1 MKMRL
6 ILEPKVFTVV
16 KNYKEEYTGDV
27 QNGDIFIVQHHKW
40 SIDAGVYCVEDT
52 RIIRLKKKF
61 FISTEVQKVNVHTFT
76 RGNRFAVYRKKGG
89 IPHSFRENVTEAMS
103 RGPEYSL
110 SRYNCIDFVMDL
122 LEVDL
127 KPTVQDCINIGLG
140 TKPRGFKV
148 VKKFSDSY
156 PGNAKLGDLFIV
168 ESAMSEIGYHHA
180 GVCCCESG
188 QEIIHF
194 TPLYPG
200 SFGISA
206 AVSSLSTSCQGLVSK
221 VNVKGFTHSKF
232 AVYRKKT
239 GISDSFQGR
248 VAEAMIQSPKY
259 QLLHYNCIH
268 FALELFYGD
277 LEDKDRNVEDLMKL
291 LFDDFEETENF
302 SL

>member
-6 ILEPKVFTVV
+6 ILEPKLFTVV
-16 KNYKEEYTGDV
+16 KNYNEEYTGDV
-27 QNGDIFIVQHHKW
+27 QNGDIFIVQHHKR
-40 SIDAGVYCVEDT
+40 SIDAGVYCAEDT

-110 SRYNCIDFVMDL
+110 SRYNCIEFVMDL

-127 KPTVQDCINIGLG
+127 KLTVQDCINIGLG

-194 TPLYPG
+194 TRKLYM
-200 SFGISA
+200 
-206 AVSSLSTSCQGLVSK
+206 SL
-221 VNVKGFTHSKF
+221 
-232 AVYRKKT
+232 
-239 GISDSFQGR
+239 
-248 VAEAMIQSPKY
+248 
-259 QLLHYNCIH
+259 
-268 FALELFYGD
+268 
-277 LEDKDRNVEDLMKL
+277 
-291 LFDDFEETENF
+291 
-302 SL
+302 